1 MSIPITATA
10 AAQGE
15 GMKRHSRHW
24 SRLPEIAAPH
34 PAQALAAAV
43 LSGLLLLL
51 GVAGGGHAAR
61 QYSPRRRRSVVNIL
75 SSPAER
81 PASSQLLNTGAGAGS
96 EDAPVSEQC
105 PSCGAQMAADQRYC
119 LECGLR
125 RGDPRL
131 PFMDAVVFM
140 DAIKRPGRG
149 RRSPPPP
156 RPSAARG

>member
-1 MSIPITATA
+1 M
-10 AAQGE
+10 
-15 GMKRHSRHW
+15 
-24 SRLPEIAAPH
+24 
-34 PAQALAAAV
+34 
-43 LSGLLLLL
+43 
-51 GVAGGGHAAR
+51 
-61 QYSPRRRRSVVNIL
+61 
-75 SSPAER
+75 
-81 PASSQLLNTGAGAGS
+81 
-96 EDAPVSEQC
+96 SEQC

-149 RRSPPPP
+149 RPTLPLP